1 MRLLPACRLLLV
13 ALIAQSVVWAQAT
26 QPPVDAERTVA
37 TVASTTVYATR
48 TGEKYHRETCRYLSK
63 SKIPMELKE
72 AAARYGPCGVC
83 RPPVLTAPATV
94 VPPVP
99 TRTPAPASTPARVT
113 RCQATTKK
121 GTQCSRNAQPGRSFC
136 WQH

>member
-1 MRLLPACRLLLV
+1 MHLRPVLRLLLV
-13 ALIAQSVVWAQAT
+13 AVISQAVVWGQAP
-26 QPPVDAERTVA
+26 QQRVERERPVADG
-37 TVASTTVYATR
+37 ASTTVYATR
-48 TGEKYHRETCRYLSK
+48 TGEKYHREICRYLSK

-72 AAARYGPCGVC
+72 AAARYGPCSVC
-83 RPPVLTAPATV
+83 RPPVLTSPAAVAPAAQS
-94 VPPVP
+94 
-99 TRTPAPASTPARVT
+99 RTPAVVSAPTRGT